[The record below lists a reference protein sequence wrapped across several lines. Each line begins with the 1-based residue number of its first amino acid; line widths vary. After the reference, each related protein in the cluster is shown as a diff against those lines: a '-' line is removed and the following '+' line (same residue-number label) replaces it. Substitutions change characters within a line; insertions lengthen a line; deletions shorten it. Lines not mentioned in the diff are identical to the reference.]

1 MKFLKLLPLF
11 LIVFFILILV
21 LYFMG
26 AFSNEITLT
35 TYTIDSAKVSGK
47 LRLMLMT
54 DLHCCLYGENQ
65 EILMNKIAEAQ
76 PDAILLSG
84 DIIDD
89 HRDPANSF
97 LFLEQ
102 AVKEYPCFYVT
113 GNHELRTGNADLFK
127 EQMREIG
134 IHVLEGENCVYEING
149 EKINLCGIDDPTR
162 GIETMQLDTAFS
174 GIDENLYTIL
184 LAHRPERFEIYQN
197 YPADLVV
204 SGHAHGGQWR
214 IPGVLNG
221 FYAPNQGFFP
231 KYSGGLYTFGDMKEI
246 VSRGLDT
253 HRLVP
258 RIFNPPEIVLIEIH

>member
-26 AFSNEITLT
+26 AFSKEITLT

-65 EILMNKIAEAQ
+65 EILMQKIAEAQ

-102 AVKEYPCFYVT
+102 AVKEYHCYYVT

-127 EQMREIG
+127 EQMREMG
-134 IHVLEGENCVYEING
+134 ICVLEGENCVFEFNG
-149 EKINLCGIDDPTR
+149 EKINLCGIDDPSS
-162 GIETMQLDTAFS
+162 GLETMQLDAAFS
-174 GIDENLYTIL
+174 GIDETLYTVL
-184 LAHRPERFEIYQN
+184 LAHRPERPHIYQN

-204 SGHAHGGQWR
+204 CGHAHGGQWR
-214 IPGVLNG
+214 IPGLLNG
-221 FYAPNQGFFP
+221 FFAPNQGFFP
-231 KYSGGLYTFGDMKEI
+231 KYAGGLYTFGDMKAI